1 VAQID
6 ASFVA
11 SYSHGGDEPEQHE
24 IEKYA
29 QGPLL
34 LTVVPFVRE
43 FLATMT
49 NRLALPPFY
58 LPLFAHRGAVLR
70 ARAQSG
76 N

>member
-1 VAQID
+1 MTQID